1 MRTVPPAPEEPSTAA
16 PHVTLLD
23 RVSGTGPVR
32 RCFEL
37 GLVQRVLSP
46 ARGERTIHKF
56 VRYSMVSGVAIVIS
70 QVAILICTALFH
82 TSGVLA
88 NTVGAVVATP
98 ASYELNRKWAWGKHG
113 KSHLWKEVAPF
124 WGLTLLGYLG
134 STGTVQLADDMC
146 KNHHIMGLT
155 RSLAIMGASLL
166 AYGVV
171 WVVKFFVFQHLV
183 FGKRGTGSLQGASA
197 DSSVANGNGT
207 HGHADPVLAPVAA
220 EGMAAGVAVAPVH
233 RGAP

>member
-1 MRTVPPAPEEPSTAA
+1 M
-16 PHVTLLD
+16 
-23 RVSGTGPVR
+23 SGTGPVR

-37 GLVQRVLSP
+37 GVVQRILSP
-46 ARGERTIHKF
+46 ARGERMIHRF

-82 TSGVLA
+82 TSGILA

-134 STGTVQLADDMC
+134 STGTVQLADEMC
-146 KNHHIMGLT
+146 KNHHIIGLT
-155 RSLAIMGASLL
+155 RSLAIMGASLF

-183 FGKRGTGSLQGASA
+183 FGKRGAGSHQSASA
-197 DSSVANGNGT
+197 NGSVANGSVATGNGT
-207 HGHADPVLAPVAA
+207 HGHAGPVPTPAPDKDTA
-220 EGMAAGVAVAPVH
+220 GGVAVAQVHPVAPVH
-233 RGAP
+233 PAAP